1 MGISDILTF
10 LENQGETTGTSN
22 TSVTFTFSLD
32 YVYVVLHGDIIYG
45 IYLDQDHAIEVSK
58 RVKGRVELH
67 ELK

>member
-10 LENQGETTGTSN
+10 LENQCETTGTSN

-45 IYLDQDHAIEVSK
+45 IYLDQDLAIEVSK